1 MLAILNVNDIKLKKK
16 KNEGSGITGLVTIET
31 TIKTSNYDGFHF
43 QLFVEPK
50 ARYNKTSYLKVLK
63 FNDFH
68 NLLRINRF
76 F

>member
-1 MLAILNVNDIKLKKK
+1 MLAIRNVNDIKLKKK
-16 KNEGSGITGLVTIET
+16 NDGSGITDLVTT
-31 TIKTSNYDGFHF
+31 KTSNYDGFYF
-43 QLFVEPK
+43 QLFMEPK

-68 NLLRINRF
+68 RQLLRINRF